1 MELVIIGM
9 FLLLVVMA
17 ASVPSQ
23 SAPPV
28 PMGWPTSAPRSNGSG
43 HQLLAVL
50 VLVAILLIAL
60 SGREDVRAS
69 SEVRNDAPVHLVQ
82 TQSVLLERMG

>member
-23 SAPPV
+23 STPPAP
-28 PMGWPTSAPRSNGSG
+28 MWWPTPTPRSNGSG
-43 HQLLAVL
+43 RQLLAVL
-50 VLVAILLIAL
+50 VLVALLLIAL
-60 SGREDVRAS
+60 SGREGVNAS
-69 SEVRNDAPVHLVQ
+69 SEARRGANERLGPMQ
-82 TQSVLLERMG
+82 TISIDRMG

>member
-17 ASVPSQ
+17 ASLPSQ
-23 SAPPV
+23 SAPSFPVGWPV
-28 PMGWPTSAPRSNGSG
+28 PAPRSGGSG

-50 VLVAILLIAL
+50 VLVAVLLIAL
-60 SGREDVRAS
+60 SGREGVNADAETRGAS
-69 SEVRNDAPVHLVQ
+69 ERLGQ
-82 TQSVLLERMG
+82 TQTVMVDRMG